1 MMWKNS
7 RCVCFAFRVYIQA
20 CKKEDIAVK
29 NIAHYICLNLHV
41 LCSFFFSFFLSFSF
55 LENTYTHLQAVIAA
69 TPFVKHVLDFTEQLD
84 AAARKKASKTAAV
97 LLPWCDMDAW
107 RQCLLIS
114 AQLQDC
120 ATLHLLLCD
129 IDVSTA

>member
-1 MMWKNS
+1 MFKPS
-7 RCVCFAFRVYIQA
+7 CS
-20 CKKEDIAVK
+20 
-29 NIAHYICLNLHV
+29 V
-41 LCSFFFSFFLSFSF
+41 LFLFFSFFFF
-55 LENTYTHLQAVIAA
+55 LFLFWKTHTYTHLQAVIAA

-129 IDVSTA
+129 IDVSAA